1 MKKFISNRRN
11 CSVKITLK
19 SPFIVL
25 RLGVFMLF
33 ACQLIIL
40 NGCEQF
46 ENWTNDTPEITSF
59 TVPEEVH
66 YGDTV
71 EFKVTTFDPEDDSLT
86 YLWDVS
92 DGTLKDE
99 TGIKV
104 QWTAPALGDEE
115 VVPPQKVT
123 VRVYIRD
130 GGDEEVSES
139 ASITIFSKAYKV
151 ANALSGSYDLVRSQ
165 VNGKTVDSLGGT
177 LRLTTTT
184 FTRQFEDDA
193 QFFFGA
199 YELIEPFDDKKGS
212 IHWFSEGA
220 LTPDVST
227 YTWDGKL
234 LVIFWPDTAT
244 GHVYD
249 KKR

>member
-1 MKKFISNRRN
+1 M
-11 CSVKITLK
+11 KITLK
-19 SPFIVL
+19 SPFIAI
-25 RLGVFMLF
+25 RLGVFILL

-40 NGCEQF
+40 SGCEQF

-66 YGDTV
+66 YGETV
-71 EFKVTTFDPEDDSLT
+71 ELKVTTFDPEDDTLT

-92 DGTLKDE
+92 AGTLKNE
-99 TGIKV
+99 TESKA
-104 QWTAPALGDEE
+104 QWTAPPLEDEE
-115 VVPPQKVT
+115 VVPPEKVT
-123 VRVYIRD
+123 VRVSIRD
-130 GGDEEVSES
+130 GGDEEVSET
-139 ASITIFSKAYKV
+139 ASVTVFSKAYKV
-151 ANALSGSYDLVRSQ
+151 ANALSGDYDLVRSQ

-184 FTRQFEDDA
+184 FTRQYEDDE
-193 QFFFGA
+193 QFFFGS
-199 YELIEPFDDKKGS
+199 YELIEPFDEKKGT
-212 IHWFSEGA
+212 IHWFSEGTLA
-220 LTPDVST
+220 PSVST

-234 LVIFWPDTAT
+234 LVIFWPDTFT